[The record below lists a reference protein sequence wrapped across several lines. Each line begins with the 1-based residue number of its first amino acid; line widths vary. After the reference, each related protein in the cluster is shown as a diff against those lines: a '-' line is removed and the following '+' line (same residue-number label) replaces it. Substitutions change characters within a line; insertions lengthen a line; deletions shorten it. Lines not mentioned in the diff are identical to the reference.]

1 MNNLTVTGKQKFM
14 GKDIPVVLGGFGE
27 DKKCVSDKTVAEIHG
42 MRDPDVRRR
51 ITDNIKRFKENVDY
65 IDMKKG
71 VHETHTLEFL
81 HNLGYTKQSITQAE
95 RIYLLSERG
104 YAKLIKIMDTDLAWE
119 IHDRLI
125 DEYFELREKQK
136 PLTME
141 QMMRIQ
147 LGMVDQH
154 EERLDRLENTMNV
167 DYAQQKQLK
176 NLANEVVVAALGGK
190 NAKAYKYRSDDGSKI
205 SSQTFSRFWHDFN
218 DYFNINAYANLPRVR
233 FEEALEYIN
242 RWQPPTNMQ
251 LEIGRINRMRDE

>member
-14 GKDIPVVLGGFGE
+14 GKDIPVVLGGFGG

-42 MRDPDVRRR
+42 ITTSDVRKAIGRNF
-51 ITDNIKRFKENVDY
+51 TRFKESIDF
-65 IDMKKG
+65 IDMKSSSPDDDLLKS
-71 VHETHTLEFL
+71 
-81 HNLGYTKQSITQAE
+81 LGYTKQQTVQAE
-95 RIYLLSERG
+95 HIYLLSERG

-119 IHDRLI
+119 IHDKLI

-136 PLTME
+136 PLTLE

-154 EERLDRLENTMNV
+154 EERLDWLENTMNV

-176 NLANEVVVAALGGK
+176 NLANEVVVTALGGK